1 MNPAR
6 IAFIPPATRDAL
18 ESYLYRTRS
27 ALTPA
32 QAVAAAVALW
42 LEHQKSANSFSLRG
56 YQWKQLF
63 LPEGSC
69 LRMTYKEMTFYA
81 KVTRRLDQQPLSS
94 ADAISEAA
102 KAMTTTLGAAML
114 LIKHVDHQ
122 STTITERRLPKNRRE
137 YDLMD
142 DDH

>member
-1 MNPAR
+1 MNPTR

-69 LRMTYKEMTFYA
+69 LRMTYKEMTWPTPRDCGRA
-81 KVTRRLDQQPLSS
+81 SHGGWINSRCRPPTLSR
-94 ADAISEAA
+94 
-102 KAMTTTLGAAML
+102 K
-114 LIKHVDHQ
+114 
-122 STTITERRLPKNRRE
+122 LPRP
-137 YDLMD
+137 
-142 DDH
+142 